1 MKTIILGIGNPLLG
15 DDGVGVHVA
24 RQLRTRISHPLITI
38 DESYTGG
45 MNLLDLIRG
54 YDRAILI
61 DTIHKNDQSVGS
73 VDRYD
78 LSDLPTTHSS
88 NPHDTSLSEAIMLAR
103 HLGDDH
109 IPKKI
114 IIYGIS
120 LQEHCRVFTEQLS
133 HPIQNAIPKTI
144 DLITS
149 DLESMNN
156 EKEKVRI
163 GMYNE

>member
-1 MKTIILGIGNPLLG
+1 MKTIVLGIGNPLLG

-61 DTIHKNDQSVGS
+61 DTVHKKEQSIGTI
-73 VDRYD
+73 DRYD
-78 LSDLPTTHSS
+78 LSDLPTTHSC

-103 HLGDDH
+103 NLGDKD
-109 IPKKI
+109 IPNEI

-120 LQEHCRVFTEQLS
+120 LQKHCRVFTEQLS
-133 HPIQNAIPKTI
+133 HPIQTAIPKTI
-144 DLITS
+144 DLIIT

-156 EKEKVRI
+156 
-163 GMYNE
+163 